1 MSVVTRLPSPDSC
14 QHSATRGRVRPRVA
28 AGHRA
33 SDAKRPWQVP
43 AGAGQSEAGMGYVIE
58 VESLRAVRRVRASGP
73 SKAEHGAGSAGAAAR
88 SAGRLDK
95 QAGWP
100 HAVAAIGA
108 EGCTFMISGIR
119 ETGSRRPTAR
129 ACVT

>member
-28 AGHRA
+28 AVYRA

-43 AGAGQSEAGMGYVIE
+43 AGTDAA
-58 VESLRAVRRVRASGP
+58 
-73 SKAEHGAGSAGAAAR
+73 SAGAAAR